1 MAISH
6 LTAETFDGAIR
17 SGAVIVDFWADW
29 CRPCKLLAPVMDEL
43 EAEYGGK
50 VSFAKVDVDACGEL
64 AARYEVMSIPT
75 VILFRNGAEI
85 KRFIGAQPKSA
96 YREALASA

>member
-1 MAISH
+1 MGISH
-6 LTAETFDGAIR
+6 LTAETFDGAVKA
-17 SGAVIVDFWADW
+17 GATLVDFWADW

-64 AARYEVMSIPT
+64 AARYGVMSIPT
-75 VILFRNGAEI
+75 VILFRDGQEI
-85 KRFIGAQPKSA
+85 RRFVGVQPKAA
-96 YREALASA
+96 YQETLASV